1 MGTPGAPPDD
11 YVDAL
16 VQALTYLRG
25 KVGACSFSRAWS
37 CTGRDERSPP
47 PRFDCPIVLTLV
59 VLAGLT
65 LAFFI
70 RRF

>member
-25 KVGACSFSRAWS
+25 NVGACSFSRAWS
-37 CTGRDERSPP
+37 C
-47 PRFDCPIVLTLV
+47 
-59 VLAGLT
+59 AGGEE
-65 LAFFI
+65 FI
-70 RRF
+70 SRRKLEPFRQTHFTIQDYESGEV